1 MQYLVSLCLNLCT
14 FTAIRVGND
23 ENENTMEE
31 SMLNDKA
38 PQIQLRVIE
47 FFSGI
52 GGMHYA
58 LKNLVLER
66 KDIKHE
72 IVAAYDFSTTAND
85 VYRYNHT
92 GSTVSSFLTTT
103 DHKIKVCSNMHI
115 VDPAITDPFT
125 TAYSNTHAKID

>member
-23 ENENTMEE
+23 ENDNTMEA
-31 SMLNDKA
+31 SILNDNA

-58 LKNLVLER
+58 LKNLVLKR

-103 DHKIKVCSNMHI
+103 DHKIKVRSNMHI
-115 VDPAITDPFT
+115 VDPAITAPFT

>member
-72 IVAAYDFSTTAND
+72 VVAAYDFSTTAND

-92 GSTVSSFLTTT
+92 GSTVSSFY
-103 DHKIKVCSNMHI
+103 D
-115 VDPAITDPFT
+115 
-125 TAYSNTHAKID
+125 YS

>member
-1 MQYLVSLCLNLCT
+1 MLAENDNNDDVMKNDDNHHIIYGKKVNITLLGLVPLCLKLCT
-14 FTAIRVGND
+14 YTVTIVGNE
-23 ENENTMEE
+23 ENEVTMEV

-72 IVAAYDFSTTAND
+72 VVAAYDFSTTAND

-92 GSTVSSFLTTT
+92 GSTVSSFY
-103 DHKIKVCSNMHI
+103 D
-115 VDPAITDPFT
+115 
-125 TAYSNTHAKID
+125 YS